1 MPDECRILRIPPMNP
16 EPQATKPPL
25 VVCSDERPPSV
36 LWIWLATAAFSA
48 LIVPYATNF
57 IQWANA
63 NGYFP
68 IRPAIYGV
76 IASLGCLAVTFGRRS
91 DLTVTALLVIFF
103 HLAYMFISLLPD
115 RYVHPSGRLYPLM
128 THGALL
134 LSTFSIT
141 WFLGVTQRLTVLP
154 ILVSFAAVVVIGS
167 LSNFADWF
175 GVHQFSKVIGR
186 AAGFHG
192 DPNNSCIAIVLA
204 LAVFLTLNRK
214 LWLSFAMIAL
224 SFIAVAITLSRSG
237 LIAEILISATFLGVT
252 FRKRPAAVLKAL
264 AVTVPVVIVG
274 IGYLVSNMSSQTL
287 RQSDIQDR
295 LGALMGKDSE
305 KMASGERMKDVQDG
319 LDAVRDKPIFGYG
332 VGAGTGKWQPHN
344 QLVAIWIDGGI
355 LFGGIYLLILGLI
368 ALKCL
373 ATGGQGLLCLLAVI
387 IFIPFSQILHTSL
400 TYWATCIILINLTST
415 RFITLQWAKPRQIDR
430 PCDETSNPSN
440 FPEHA

>member
-1 MPDECRILRIPPMNP
+1 MNS
-16 EPQATKPPL
+16 ESLETKPPL
-25 VVCSDERPPSV
+25 IVSSDERPPSV

-48 LIVPYATNF
+48 FTVPYATNF

-63 NGYFP
+63 NGFFP
-68 IRPAIYGV
+68 IRPAIYLA

-91 DLTVTALLVIFF
+91 DLTVTALLVMFF
-103 HLAYMFISLLPD
+103 HLVYMLISLLPH
-115 RYVHPSGRLYPLM
+115 RYVHPEGRLYPLM

-141 WFLGVTQRLTVLP
+141 WFLGVTQRLTALP
-154 ILVSFAAVVVIGS
+154 ILVAFAAVVVIGS

-175 GVHQFSKVIGR
+175 GVYQFSKVTGR

-204 LAVFLTLNRK
+204 LAVFLTFNRK
-214 LWLSFAMIAL
+214 LWLSFALIAL
-224 SFIAVAITLSRSG
+224 SFIAVVITFSRSG
-237 LIAEILISATFLGVT
+237 LIAEILISAMFLGVI
-252 FRKRPAAVLKAL
+252 FRKKPAAVLKAL

-274 IGYLVSNMSSQTL
+274 IGYLISNMSSQTL
-287 RQSDIQDR
+287 RETDIQDR
-295 LGALMGKDSE
+295 LGAFMGKDLE
-305 KMASGERMKDVQDG
+305 KMASGERMKDVRDG
-319 LDAVRDKPIFGYG
+319 LHAVRDKPIFGYG

-355 LFGGIYLLILGLI
+355 FFGGLYLLILGSI
-368 ALKCL
+368 AFKCL

-400 TYWATCIILINLTST
+400 TYWVTCIILINLTST
-415 RFITLQWAKPRQIDR
+415 RFITLQWAKP
-430 PCDETSNPSN
+430 PVSGATCFEKSTSKTH
-440 FPEHA
+440 PEHA